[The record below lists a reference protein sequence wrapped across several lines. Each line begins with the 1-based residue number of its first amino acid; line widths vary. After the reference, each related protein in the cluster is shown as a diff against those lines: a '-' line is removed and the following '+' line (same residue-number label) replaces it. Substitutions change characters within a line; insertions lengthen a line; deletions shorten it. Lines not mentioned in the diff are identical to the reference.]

1 MINDTRDRQSVYR
14 RPIRRRGFDTFQAW
28 TGKEKETPRQTR
40 LQNLKQLKIKS
51 GSYNDR

>member
-14 RPIRRRGFDTFQAW
+14 RPIRRRGFDTLQTL
-28 TGKEKETPRQTR
+28 TGEKETTQRQTR
-40 LQNLKQLKIKS
+40 LQNLKQFKVKY